1 MGQSAR
7 ALLTS
12 GLAALTVAGCAGGNA
27 IDRAVPQAAFSQ
39 PVDSSQ
45 QQSGA
50 TAQTANASAPSEEQR
65 EILPPTATA
74 DPVFSGSG
82 QIADTG
88 QFPSHIA
95 QPRGATEQMTDEK
108 RDALLEQMQA
118 LSVAQQRGR
127 MSTAE
132 YQRRVAALRR
142 LANTHSADT
151 IEKIEEN
158 AASQ

>member
-1 MGQSAR
+1 
-7 ALLTS
+7 
-12 GLAALTVAGCAGGNA
+12 
-27 IDRAVPQAAFSQ
+27 
-39 PVDSSQ
+39 
-45 QQSGA
+45 
-50 TAQTANASAPSEEQR
+50 
-65 EILPPTATA
+65 
-74 DPVFSGSG
+74 
-82 QIADTG
+82 
-88 QFPSHIA
+88 
-95 QPRGATEQMTDEK
+95 MTDEK